1 MNFKI
6 SIILIKPFLFIGLA
20 CFFVYFF
27 LTVIPNYLG
36 CLTPENLCVTG
47 VNKASD
53 VVAIT
58 VSLVSLVFVLGAY
71 ESWRKQ
77 KSSEIL
83 AKHAEKIHVQLKD
96 ISENANDLLKK
107 IEVGTVND
115 FTSTNE
121 YLKFIFM
128 HSKVND
134 ELKILSSLLV
144 EEQSSHAKLF
154 KSFHDEYELITQKL
168 GWIDIYKD
176 LPFNDKSVLQ
186 TLIFQQNL
194 VTPTNINEF
203 NSNLDVGLALLVKI
217 ILHKL

>member
-1 MNFKI
+1 MNFKV
-6 SIILIKPFLFIGLA
+6 STILKKPFLFIGLS

-27 LTVIPNYLG
+27 LTVIPNYWG

-53 VVAIT
+53 VVAIA
-58 VSLVSLVFVLGAY
+58 VSLISLVFVLGAY

-83 AKHAEKIHVQLKD
+83 AKYAEKIHVQLKD
-96 ISENANDLLKK
+96 IFESANDLLKK

-115 FTSTNE
+115 VTSLDE
-121 YLKFIFM
+121 YSKFIIM

-134 ELKILSSLLV
+134 ELEILSSLLV
-144 EEQSSHAKLF
+144 EENSSHAESF
-154 KSFHDEYELITQKL
+154 KSFHDKYKLITQEL
-168 GWIDIYKD
+168 GWIDTYKN

-194 VTPTNINEF
+194 VTPTNINKF
-203 NSNLDVGLALLVKI
+203 NLNLNVGLALLVKI